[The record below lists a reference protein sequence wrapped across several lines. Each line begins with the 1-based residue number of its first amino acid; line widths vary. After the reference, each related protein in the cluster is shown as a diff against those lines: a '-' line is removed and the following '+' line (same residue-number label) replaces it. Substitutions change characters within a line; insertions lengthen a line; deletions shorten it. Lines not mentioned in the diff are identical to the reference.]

1 MIHIVKQNFF
11 FGLTVAF
18 LHIVF
23 ASPAFA
29 QMGGSTYYSDAW
41 GDGEYVYGVGV
52 TEDYYNSYN
61 HTFRAVTTM
70 QSPLGR
76 VSSYDTGYD
85 SSAVAYVGLS
95 FDENDNGIYT
105 VNTDHF
111 NYCEN
116 ILREISLG
124 SSTAA
129 AKSGVTNVCFRFLF
143 LTSNVCQYS
152 REFPCPVTKCNLDFS
167 HSYTL
172 APGEATCPVTL
183 RLKYSWTEKVD
194 GCGCKTN
201 CYYRGTTTPGAT
213 CYCTEFGEL

>member
-18 LHIVF
+18 LYIVI

-29 QMGGSTYYSDAW
+29 QMGSSTYYSDAW
-41 GDGEYVYGVGV
+41 GDGSEVYGVGV

-95 FDENDNGIYT
+95 YDENDNGVYT

-124 SSTAA
+124 STSTGVRKGMVNICFAFDIQ
-129 AKSGVTNVCFRFLF
+129 SGNTCNYVMQ
-143 LTSNVCQYS
+143 S
-152 REFPCPVTKCNLDFS
+152 PCPITRCILNAY
-167 HSYTL
+167 SYNKQPNELCLVKVRMT
-172 APGEATCPVTL
+172 
-183 RLKYSWTEKVD
+183 RSWTEND
-194 GCGCKTN
+194 IGCACISTCITKGVA
-201 CYYRGTTTPGAT
+201 YSGLT
-213 CYCTEFGEL
+213 CYCTEYEQL